1 MIAAR
6 ENLLAARGVGVNVL
20 RTRLL
25 AFVWGAFFTGVAGAL
40 LGHQVG
46 TIAPSQFYFQTTFV
60 VITMVVLGGMG
71 SISGAVLGAVIMTIL
86 PEYLRDVDTGIA
98 IGSFTTPPLYG
109 LSQIILA
116 VGFILV
122 MIFRPTGLL
131 GDRELGL
138 GLLSKRSPND
148 DAFGDSELLTPSSAP
163 GLDSV
168 PLDSRE

>member
-1 MIAAR
+1 
-6 ENLLAARGVGVNVL
+6 
-20 RTRLL
+20 
-25 AFVWGAFFTGVAGAL
+25 
-40 LGHQVG
+40 
-46 TIAPSQFYFQTTFV
+46 
-60 VITMVVLGGMG
+60 VVLGGMG
-71 SISGAVLGAVIMTIL
+71 SISGAVVGAVIMTIL
-86 PEYLRDVDTGIA
+86 PEYLRDVDTGLT
-98 IGSFTTPPLYG
+98 IGSYTTPALYG

-131 GDRELGL
+131 GDRELGI